1 LREAEVEDESQ
12 GSVTPVTPTDI
23 GFTNRDFTCDIG
35 IYYLRSVD
43 GIPGVNSL
51 AVRKTIRQ
59 PLNGI
64 IGSRP
69 DLPRIAYFGA

>member
-1 LREAEVEDESQ
+1 VRGAEVEDGSL

-35 IYYLRSVD
+35 IYYRRSVD
-43 GIPGVNSL
+43 DIPGLNSL

-59 PLNGI
+59 SLNGV

-69 DLPRIAYFGA
+69 DLPRIAYFGS